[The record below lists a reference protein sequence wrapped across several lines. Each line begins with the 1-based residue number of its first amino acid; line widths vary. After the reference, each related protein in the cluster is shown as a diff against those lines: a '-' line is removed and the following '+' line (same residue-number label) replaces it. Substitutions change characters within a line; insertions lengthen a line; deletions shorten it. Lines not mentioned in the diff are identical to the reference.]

1 MDGPNPEPPVIDE
14 FAQTRGVDD
23 LFDDEII
30 PVPAEQQQQQFEDVR
45 DSGQEKVE
53 HDTQREDGDAPQRF
67 RGGERGRGRGRGR
80 GGRGGRA
87 SHDRGPNRAETN
99 LKSKQGENVTEVTDK
114 DADNAAQSQGDK
126 TAEETKGK
134 TGSEA
139 TTSPSKSSGASNG
152 HAPPRVQAVRGDRSG
167 TGGIKKPKLTEEE
180 LSKRM
185 AAAKLNA
192 AKIAAAHARAEA
204 DQASFQERERIAQ
217 EKRRQEYLN
226 RRAMDGERERNR
238 LRKLNAQT
246 GREWDAEKQEEDY
259 NPRGPGSQYRRG
271 MHGGVSGYTRR
282 GYENGAEVEVG
293 SHNGYRGRGRG
304 GRGGRGRGGPRGSR
318 GDHSSNGDHS
328 RPATAE
334 RTTPSTPGIGDEKEF
349 PALPGG
355 SKKESQIAGPPAVSV
370 TTSTGES
377 PAPGA
382 EKAPS
387 PLSPLTPTGGTW
399 AEQVESSKGK
409 AQ

>member
-1 MDGPNPEPPVIDE
+1 ME
-14 FAQTRGVDD
+14 
-23 LFDDEII
+23 
-30 PVPAEQQQQQFEDVR
+30 
-45 DSGQEKVE
+45 
-53 HDTQREDGDAPQRF
+53 
-67 RGGERGRGRGRGR
+67 
-80 GGRGGRA
+80 
-87 SHDRGPNRAETN
+87 
-99 LKSKQGENVTEVTDK
+99 
-114 DADNAAQSQGDK
+114 
-126 TAEETKGK
+126 
-134 TGSEA
+134 
-139 TTSPSKSSGASNG
+139 
-152 HAPPRVQAVRGDRSG
+152 
-167 TGGIKKPKLTEEE
+167 
-180 LSKRM
+180 
-185 AAAKLNA
+185 AAKLNA

-282 GYENGAEVEVG
+282 GYENGAQDEDG

-304 GRGGRGRGGPRGSR
+304 GRGGRGRGGPRGGR
-318 GDHSSNGDHS
+318 GDHSSSNGDHT
-328 RPATAE
+328 RPTTAE
-334 RTTPSTPGIGDEKEF
+334 VKTTPSAPGIGDEKEF
-349 PALPGG
+349 PALPGS
-355 SKKESQIAGPPAVSV
+355 SKKEPQTAGPPAVSV

-377 PAPGA
+377 LAPGA